1 MHQLPNQSWGE
12 MDSETF
18 LLMGFMVLPMLFIMF
33 GLMQRMQGRLR
44 ELPAPPVSHA
54 AGKVCCA
61 LFSLSRTGR
70 GWWQCPADLVVPG
83 LPMLF
88 CVQGKPARDGDR
100 DQGPPTPPV
109 D

>member
-1 MHQLPNQSWGE
+1 

-18 LLMGFMVLPMLFIMF
+18 MMMGFMVLPMLFIMF
-33 GLMQRMQGRLR
+33 GLMQRMQGRRR

-54 AGKVCCA
+54 PGESVLRALPVLLHSQQPPLSPRCKVMSA
-61 LFSLSRTGR
+61 H
-70 GWWQCPADLVVPG
+70 CPAHPLDALD
-83 LPMLF
+83 
-88 CVQGKPARDGDR
+88 VQGKPARDGADR